1 MPAEHYGTFSIL
13 DYSEETSTFR
23 FNFGA
28 ITAINIAG
36 FITQFGNLRTAL
48 GNIIKGTI
56 KKEAWVGDST
66 VLSNVPPVD
75 ANAQVELKFL
85 LSYEGDTTKKV
96 FRTEIPTPDTSKVI
110 AGTDQVDMTDADI
123 AAYVTA
129 FETIARSPDSDTETV
144 TVLDMKLVGRNN

>member
-13 DYSEETSTFR
+13 DYSEETSSFS

-28 ITAINIAG
+28 ITAVSLPG
-36 FITQFGNLRTAL
+36 FLTNFGALRTAL
-48 GNIIKGTI
+48 GNIITGTI

-66 VLSNVPPVD
+66 VISNVPPVD
-75 ANAQVELKFL
+75 SNAQVELKFL
-85 LSYEGDTTKKV
+85 LTYEGDTSKKK
-96 FRTEIPTPDTSKVI
+96 FRSEVPTPDTSKVI
-110 AGTDQVDMTDADI
+110 AGTDKVDLTDTDI

-144 TVLDMKLVGRNN
+144 TVLDMELVGRNR